1 MQTQDYL
8 NWSGDWQAASEDQ
21 ASGYNEA
28 LAEVIAEGVMAEVAK
43 GKTEKEVPD
52 VALRLALVGA
62 PFSGKT
68 TMARKLAEEC
78 GCKVN
83 PSSVHHTVN
92 FACMGYLLSCS
103 LTSYPQLSTCNTY
116 DLHSY

>member
-1 MQTQDYL
+1 MLIYICAEQDYL
-8 NWSGDWQAASEDQ
+8 NWSGDWQAASDDQ

-43 GKTEKEVPD
+43 GKMEKAVQDMP
-52 VALRLALVGA
+52 LRLALVGG

-78 GCKVN
+78 GCKV
-83 PSSVHHTVN
+83 ST
-92 FACMGYLLSCS
+92 LSALS
-103 LTSYPQLSTCNTY
+103 L
-116 DLHSY
+116 